1 MSVIQDH
8 TKFIKVFSGLFIFAS
23 LLFIIVGIAML
34 FFDTRYL
41 QGTQYLFTAG
51 IFMIILRMVNQQKII
66 IKNYARLSSG
76 FVFTSIGLSI
86 NPGIWALGIILLL
99 SGIWKKK

>member
-1 MSVIQDH
+1 MAVIQDH
-8 TKFIKVFSGLFIFAS
+8 TKFIKVFSGLFILAS
-23 LLFIIVGIAML
+23 ILFVVVGIAML
-34 FFDTRYL
+34 FFDTRYI

-51 IFMIILRMVNQQKII
+51 IFIVILRQVNQQKII
-66 IKNYARLSSG
+66 VKNYSRLSSG
-76 FVFTSIGLSI
+76 FVFTAIGLSI